1 MARLCATLG
10 LLLACAGCGPLTLIH
25 DAYLGPISPAGR
37 IHPLVVGENFRVGRN
52 GPVASKPRQLLAPL
66 PPRLFQRMASTIP
79 ATRGLRA
86 AVASFSFYVD
96 RTELV
101 GKAPGYAPDRDWSG
115 IGQAELLAELG
126 PPQQWIQRSEGS
138 LLVYS
143 GEVWRAHSLY
153 LGLPPGVSNLIPI
166 PGISN
171 LRFRYAGSDA
181 QRERLLFFLD
191 ADKRVQGWAW
201 GGQAEP

>member
-1 MARLCATLG
+1 MARLSATV
-10 LLLACAGCGPLTLIH
+10 LLLISCAGCGPLTLIH
-25 DAYLGPISPAGR
+25 DAYIGPISPAGR
-37 IHPLVVGENFRVGRN
+37 IHALVVGDNFRVGRH
-52 GPVASKPRQLLAPL
+52 GPEATPPRHLLAPL

-96 RTELV
+96 RTELT
-101 GKAPGYAPDRDWSG
+101 GKAPPYEPTRDWTGVS
-115 IGQAELLAELG
+115 QAELLAELG
-126 PPQQWIQRSEGS
+126 PPQQWIQRRDGS

-143 GEVWRAHSLY
+143 GDVWEAHSLY

-171 LRFRYAGSDA
+171 LRFRYSSSDA
-181 QRERLLFFLD
+181 RRERLMFFLD
-191 ADKRVQGWAW
+191 AEKRVLGWSW
-201 GGQAEP
+201 GGRPDP